1 MRAPIV
7 VNGRFL
13 TGTSTGLHRV
23 ARSLLDAAVEQG
35 LEVEILKPP
44 EGAGFARSHLW
55 EQVELPARAG
65 RRMVLSLAN
74 TAPIAARRGAV
85 MIHDLAP
92 LIGPEWFHPRMRVYA
107 RMSLLAARRA
117 EVVFTV
123 SNQVKGE
130 LAERGVDE
138 SKITVIRPA
147 VDPSF
152 KPASPEEVAALG
164 YDRPYL
170 LFVGWADPRKDA
182 ATACL
187 AHLEAVKEFDHDLV
201 LVGHP
206 HRNFAPVVLPEAP
219 TIKHAGYV
227 DDAKLRA
234 LLTGAR
240 ALVYPSLYEGFGL
253 PPLEAWACGT
263 PAIVGDT
270 PALRESTEGR
280 AVYVRPADLDE
291 LADAIRTALDC
302 APTAPAEHPWSVPE
316 AAARLGTRLVP
327 DRW

>member
-1 MRAPIV
+1 VSAPIV

-13 TGTSTGLHRV
+13 TGTTTGLHRV

-35 LEVEILKPP
+35 LEVEVLKPP
-44 EGAGFARSHLW
+44 ENAGFARSHLW

-65 RRMVLSLAN
+65 KRMVLSLAN
-74 TAPIAARRGAV
+74 TAPILARRGAV
-85 MIHDLAP
+85 MVHDLAP

-182 ATACL
+182 VTACL

-227 DDAKLRA
+227 DDARLRA

-270 PALRESTEGR
+270 PSQRESTEGK
-280 AVYVRPADLDE
+280 AIYVPTADRLQ
-291 LADAIRTALDC
+291 LATRLKGVLSKANVVPSPSPSAWADAARTMSMPL
-302 APTAPAEHPWSVPE
+302 
-316 AAARLGTRLVP
+316 
-327 DRW
+327 